1 MMRILVCSILFL
13 AVFLLPGLSGGAA
26 QARVASL
33 AITPFTINA
42 ETDLSYLSR
51 GAAEMLA
58 SRIAA
63 RSDVSVMDMALVAD
77 AAARAQ
83 QPLTRTGAV
92 ALGRSLSADYVLFG
106 SITVLGGPVSMDV
119 NVISVAEGAG
129 PPAAFYKQ
137 ADSIAGVIPAVGAIA
152 GEIRASVF
160 AAAPLSNE
168 TVAAPSAPVPAATP
182 PAPVPVPVAV
192 PAGAP
197 AGAVIAAPVPAAAG
211 EETADAGSSA
221 FVMSGRPGQEQ
232 DFWKSQDFEAEV
244 RGLAL
249 ADVSGDGKTE
259 AVLLTDRLL
268 TVRRL
273 EQGRFFKLAEHRMAA
288 YENPLAVDAVDTDN
302 NGQAEIFVTCINK
315 TTGALA
321 SFVLELSDRTLTTVA
336 EKQAWYFRSMGDGAI
351 YGQKKGLGMAD
362 IFLPGIFRLARQGGQ
377 YTAQAPLE
385 TPVGERFSI
394 FNLTRGDVTNTGE
407 TQVVAYDD
415 NDHLRIYDKDGQMVW
430 KSETPF
436 GGSETYITTKED
448 SDNEIGQRF
457 YLAQRI
463 WVGDINGDGRT
474 EVITVVNNAVSGR
487 LFDRF
492 RHYSGA
498 RFVCLGWDGLG
509 LAEKWHTRQVS
520 GYASDFSLADFDNDG
535 APELVAPVVSSRGAV
550 VTKPRSSVISYDL
563 EGAQ

>member
-1 MMRILVCSILFL
+1 MRISYCRIFFL

-26 QARVASL
+26 HARVATL

-63 RSDVSVMDMALVAD
+63 RSGVSVMDMALVAD
-77 AAARAQ
+77 AAARAP
-83 QPLTRTGAV
+83 QPLTRAGAV
-92 ALGRSLSADYVLFG
+92 ALGRQLNADYVLFG

-119 NVISVAEGAG
+119 NVIPVAEGAG
-129 PPAAFYKQ
+129 PPAAFYRP
-137 ADSIAGVIPAVGAIA
+137 ADSIAGVIPAVGALA
-152 GEIRASVF
+152 EEIRTTVF
-160 AAAPLSNE
+160 AAAPLGDGA
-168 TVAAPSAPVPAATP
+168 VAAPAAAGPTETVQPA
-182 PAPVPVPVAV
+182 PAPVAV
-192 PAGAP
+192 SAGAP
-197 AGAVIAAPVPAAAG
+197 AGAVMAASAPAPAG
-211 EETADAGSSA
+211 DKTTDAGSSA
-221 FVMSGRPGQEQ
+221 FVMSSQPGQEQ
-232 DFWKSQDFEAEV
+232 DFWKSQDFEAEI

-273 EQGRFFKLAEHRMAA
+273 EQGRFFKLAEHRLAA
-288 YENPLAVDAVDTDN
+288 YETPLAVDAVDTDN

-385 TPVGERFSI
+385 TPAGERFPL
-394 FNLTRGDVTNTGE
+394 FNLAVGDLTNTG
-407 TQVVAYDD
+407 TPQVIAYDD
-415 NDHLRIYDKDGQMVW
+415 NDHLRIYDKDGQLVW
-430 KSETPF
+430 KSENPF

-463 WVGDINGDGRT
+463 WVGDIDGDGRT
-474 EVITVVNNAVSGR
+474 EVITVANNAVSGR

-520 GYASDFSLADFDNDG
+520 GYASDFGMADFDNDG
-535 APELVAPVVSSRGAV
+535 KPELVSAIVASRGAV